1 MDPAGYGHTAM
12 MRQFAGLNDEMRQKF
27 RNAVFS
33 VTSQKVRETLDKYF
47 FADTKKEAVAVYAAR
62 EKLEQANKLLGKRLI
77 IENLIEN

>member
-1 MDPAGYGHTAM
+1 GYGHTAM

-47 FADTKKEAVAVYAAR
+47 SADTKKEAVAVYASR